1 MGPDSIHITCPSC
14 AFSRCVPAA
23 SLPSAPV
30 KVTCP
35 WCRHVFSFN
44 SRIGA
49 ISSLPDPAPGPLD
62 GVSAQPTPGSAGNSS
77 STPKADATDG
87 ASGAPDIPRKH
98 RDFAH
103 DCNNG
108 LNRATLCRK
117 YKIPEEKFPAYLE
130 FLKKKGLR
138 LAMPEQTQPTV
149 NTKPAVG
156 KNASKKKGKNTS
168 KKKGFGLFDRIE
180 NQEGA
185 LKVVRDAAKGFYLIG
200 GIQILLGIFI
210 MGEMLFDGIALTILA
225 FFLHKFASRIA
236 AILLLLTSSASLII
250 TILNL
255 AGITSQGGRN
265 IWLAAVIVI
274 ASIRAV
280 EATFRLQAEYKNT
293 APMPLSDFFKQ
304 HEELAFVAKALA
316 IALGIIFVKSF
327 LSGIISFLLPALPLI
342 FLIGIRWRAAV
353 TGADPM
359 DLLREHLTFLPVM
372 RSESERR
379 AEIKPWATYALILVN
394 VLIFYCFEKN
404 VSPELISDHLIFLP
418 RHPNYLN
425 VPLSAFTAMYLHAS
439 SGHLWGNMT
448 FLWVVGSAIERRVG
462 QLKFLCLYH
471 LTGFMGGIVF
481 ILVEYLFHGSL
492 GHSLGASGAIA
503 GIMGIFAVRCYFK
516 TMIFPLP
523 ILGFFS
529 LILPLSLKI
538 RLNSLVIVALFFLS
552 DLVGGLGQIVVNSGS
567 IVGHWIHLGGM
578 ISGMILASCLKLN
591 RDAVEERHME
601 IGIKA
606 SVSPTGDEEG
616 ERSLRFALAQ
626 NPENVDALVGMA
638 RMKTRVEAT
647 PEGKKLYEKA
657 IGQLLV
663 EHPDEVVEVYRE
675 YVAKYQT
682 IHPSPSVTTRLIGM
696 LLKTGETG
704 LAIHSLEHLVE
715 IPGLPPQVREKGLF
729 QLATLLEFTNSSE
742 AAHRYA
748 QFAAEYPSSLL
759 AERAREKAGP
769 EVSPQAQ
776 ASMESAA
783 ETLVP
788 PAFVC
793 PKCGHPQE
801 KGELCGKCGVYF
813 AKAVGV
819 AEREFHVFRDHLPG
833 GAANP
838 AISKT
843 VERRWAV
850 CCHLIVLSGAL
861 IPFGNIFGPLAIW
874 LWKRDQSEFIHYH
887 GKTALNNQ
895 ISFTLI
901 AFSVFAVALII
912 RLPIHYV
919 WLLASIFVAYFTI
932 TISIAAIRAH
942 RGDYLRIPLC
952 GEFVK

>member
-1 MGPDSIHITCPSC
+1 MGPESIQITCPSC
-14 AFSRCVPAA
+14 AFSRLIPTA
-23 SLPSAPV
+23 SLPAPPI

-35 WCRHVFSFN
+35 TCRHVFSFDPY
-44 SRIGA
+44 IEA
-49 ISSLPDPAPGPLD
+49 LSSLPKPAPGPLD
-62 GVSAQPTPGSAGNSS
+62 GAPAQPGAGPGGNSPS
-77 STPKADATDG
+77 SPQAAATDG
-87 ASGAPDIPRKH
+87 ASDPPEILQKY

-103 DCNNG
+103 DYNNG
-108 LNRATLCRK
+108 LNRASLCRK

-138 LAMPEQTQPTV
+138 LTGPAQAPPSG
-149 NTKPAVG
+149 NPKPAVG
-156 KNASKKKGKNTS
+156 KNVPAEKK
-168 KKKGFGLFDRIE
+168 FGLFDRIE

-200 GIQILLGIFI
+200 AIQVLLGLFV
-210 MGEMLFDGIALTILA
+210 MRELLFDGIAVTIPA

-236 AILLLLTSSASLII
+236 AILLLLISSASLII

-255 AGITSQGGRN
+255 AGVTSQGGRN
-265 IWLAAVIVI
+265 IFLAAII
-274 ASIRAV
+274 LITSIRAV
-280 EATFRLQAEYKNT
+280 EATFRLQGEYRNT
-293 APMPLSDFFKQ
+293 APTPLSDFFKQ
-304 HEELAFVAKALA
+304 HEELTFVAKALA
-316 IALGIIFVKSF
+316 TAFGIIFVKSF
-327 LSGIISFLLPALPLI
+327 LSNIITFLIPAAPLI
-342 FLIGIRWRAAV
+342 FLIGIRWRASV

-394 VLIFYCFEKN
+394 VLVFYCIERN
-404 VSPELISDHLIFLP
+404 VSQELISDYLIFLP
-418 RHPNYLN
+418 CHPTYWN
-425 VPLSAFTAMYLHAS
+425 VPLSAFTAMYLHAG

-448 FLWVVGSAIERRVG
+448 FLWVGGSAVERRVG

-471 LTGFMGGIVF
+471 LTGLIGGIVF

-523 ILGFFS
+523 ILGIFS

-552 DLVGGLGQIVVNSGS
+552 DLVGGLGQIIVNSGS
-567 IVGHWIHLGGM
+567 EIGHWIHLGGM
-578 ISGMILASCLKLN
+578 ISGMILAGFLKLN
-591 RDAVEERHME
+591 RDAVGERHLE

-606 SVSPTGDEEG
+606 SVSPTGNEEG
-616 ERSLRFALAQ
+616 ERSLQLALAQ

-647 PEGKKLYEKA
+647 DVGKKLYERA
-657 IGQLLV
+657 IGLLLV
-663 EHPDEVVEVYRE
+663 EYPDEVTEVYRE

-682 IHPSPSVTTRLIGM
+682 IHPASFVTTRLVEL

-715 IPGLPPQVREKGLF
+715 IPGLSPQVREKGLF
-729 QLATLLEFTNSSE
+729 QLATLLEFNNSFE
-742 AAHRYA
+742 AAHRCYA
-748 QFAAEYPSSLL
+748 RFAAEYPSSLL
-759 AERAREKAGP
+759 AEKAREKAGSAF
-769 EVSPQAQ
+769 SPQAQ
-776 ASMESAA
+776 ASPKVVE
-783 ETLVP
+783 ETLTP
-788 PAFVC
+788 SAFVC

-801 KGELCGKCGVYF
+801 KGELCSKCGVYF

-819 AEREFHVFRDHLPG
+819 AEREFNLFRNHLPD
-833 GAANP
+833 GAAHP
-838 AISKT
+838 AMSKT

-850 CCHLIVLSGAL
+850 CCHLIVLSGFL
-861 IPFGNIFGPLAIW
+861 IPFGNIFGPMAIW
-874 LWKRDQSEFIHYH
+874 FWKRDQSEFIYSH
-887 GKTALNNQ
+887 GKASLNSQ
-895 ISFTLI
+895 ISLTLL
-901 AFSVFAVALII
+901 AFSVISIARLI
-912 RLPIHYV
+912 RLPIYCV
-919 WLLASIFVAYFTI
+919 WLLGSIFAAYFVITI
-932 TISIAAIRAH
+932 TLAALRAH
-942 RGDYLRIPLC
+942 KGDHLKIPLC